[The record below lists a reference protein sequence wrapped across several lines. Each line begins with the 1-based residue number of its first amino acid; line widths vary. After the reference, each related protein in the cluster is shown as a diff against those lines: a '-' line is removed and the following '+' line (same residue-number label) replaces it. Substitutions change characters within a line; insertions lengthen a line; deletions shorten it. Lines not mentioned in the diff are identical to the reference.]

1 MHPLGRSGGD
11 SNVCCVRK
19 PFEQPSPIPNKLGTM
34 RMIRL
39 KKANRIEMQQ
49 DKPDERTGKVSDDI
63 KERKLE
69 MKNVERSAG
78 CS

>member
-1 MHPLGRSGGD
+1 
-11 SNVCCVRK
+11 
-19 PFEQPSPIPNKLGTM
+19 M